1 MKLCEFAK
9 RYNLHDSLLER
20 IVFDEAKKTAELTI
34 DFCCWQQPDYKEND
48 PETGLVTL
56 LFVDITKLDRDE
68 HSISSDEIVQCT
80 CLDDNTLALQVR
92 SDMTGNCHTIVISAG
107 AVSII

>member
-1 MKLCEFAK
+1 MKLCEFAE

-34 DFCCWQQPDYKEND
+34 DFCYWQQSDYREND

-56 LFVDITKLDRDE
+56 LFVDVTKLDRDE
-68 HSISSDEIVQCT
+68 HPINSDEIVQCA
-80 CLDDNTLALQVR
+80 CLDDNTLVLQIE
-92 SDMTGNCHTIVISAG
+92 SDITGNCHTIVISAG